1 MSTVSKQLEGWVI
14 ALLKKIKSSI
24 FIKIFISIAFILT
37 LTSLFIYTIAM
48 MATPQSYQAER
59 KERFSKSVIELAEQL
74 QTVNR
79 EDAENIIIN
88 FCIENRAT
96 VSLGSNNENLVFGD
110 LTAFQ
115 QQESKN
121 NNDTVSIS
129 FKTYIKFLDTDSAY
143 SLSAVPVDKVV
154 VNEITAA
161 FERQIPWII
170 ITIAI
175 ISIIGSFICSR
186 ILAKPV
192 LELSRISKRM
202 SRLDMT
208 WHCDINRTDEL
219 GVLASSL
226 NTMAQKLNTTMI
238 ELETANHQLQ
248 IDIEKERKQEKQ
260 RRTFFAAVSHELKTP
275 ITIIR
280 GQIESMIYKIGD
292 YKNRDKYLPLA
303 FKTVERM
310 ENLVKE
316 ILTISRLTADGFQ
329 LTKQPTD
336 LKILIQECLNIYKPL
351 ALKKNIFLEYTYL
364 ENITLAVDKKL
375 FEKVL
380 SNIISNAILY
390 SPPNEK
396 VTVKLSHKGLWVE
409 NTGIH
414 IPEDKMSDLFAPL
427 TLVDESRNKKSG
439 GSGLGLY
446 LVKTILDLHQ
456 LPCNV
461 QNTEQGVKFIIL
473 FNLNQN

>member
-1 MSTVSKQLEGWVI
+1 MSTALKQLEGWDI
-14 ALLKKIKSSI
+14 ALLRKIKSSI

-37 LTSLFIYTIAM
+37 LTSLFIYIIAM

-59 KERFSKSVIELAEQL
+59 KERFSESIIELADQL
-74 QTVNR
+74 QTVAR
-79 EDAENIIIN
+79 KDAENIIIN

-96 VSLGSNNENLVFGD
+96 VSLENNNESLIFGD
-110 LTAFQ
+110 LTAFK
-115 QQESKN
+115 QEENKTE
-121 NNDTVSIS
+121 NDKVSFS
-129 FKTYIKFLDTDSAY
+129 FKTYMKFLDSDIAY
-143 SLSAVPVDKVV
+143 SLSAVPVDKV

-202 SRLDMT
+202 STLDMT

-219 GVLASSL
+219 GVLAKSL
-226 NTMAQKLNTTMI
+226 NTMAQKLNATMI
-238 ELETANHQLQ
+238 ELETANHQLE
-248 IDIEKERKQEKQ
+248 IDIEKERIQEKQ

-275 ITIIR
+275 ITIIM
-280 GQIESMIYKIGD
+280 GQIESMIYNVGD

-316 ILTISRLTADGFQ
+316 ILTISRLTADDFQ
-329 LTKQPTD
+329 ITKRPTN
-336 LKILIQECLNIYKPL
+336 LNELIQECLNIYKPL
-351 ALKKNIFLEYTYL
+351 SLKKNIYLEYNYL

-390 SPPNEK
+390 SPPEEK

-409 NTGIH
+409 NTGVH

-427 TLVDESRNKKSG
+427 TLVEESRNKKSG

-461 QNTEQGVKFIIL
+461 QNTERGVIFTIL